1 MFKLKGLSQIDRGLD
16 LHARRQMERLAWLK
30 KKVFAK
36 SDDLGR
42 RVRLGFLGAWFRHRR
57 LLERVAEFSRLGKK
71 TSLESFV

>member
-1 MFKLKGLSQIDRGLD
+1 MV
-16 LHARRQMERLAWLK
+16 E

-71 TSLESFV
+71 TSLEIFV